1 MEVDRV
7 EVKVVGM
14 EAEVEVVMAEVVEIE
29 CRNYF

>member
-14 EAEVEVVMAEVVEIE
+14 EVEVVMGEVAEIE

>member
-7 EVKVVGM
+7 EVMVVGM
-14 EAEVEVVMAEVVEIE
+14 EVEVVMGEVAEIE

>member
-7 EVKVVGM
+7 EVMLGM
-14 EAEVEVVMAEVVEIE
+14 EVKMVMGEVAEIE

>member
-7 EVKVVGM
+7 EVMVVGM
-14 EAEVEVVMAEVVEIE
+14 EVKVVMGEVAEIE